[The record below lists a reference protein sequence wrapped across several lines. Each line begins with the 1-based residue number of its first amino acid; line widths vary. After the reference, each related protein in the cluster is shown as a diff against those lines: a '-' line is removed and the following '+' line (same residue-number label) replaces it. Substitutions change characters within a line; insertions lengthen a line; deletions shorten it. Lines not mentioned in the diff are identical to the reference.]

1 MNRPTMNNGA
11 IIKLFNN
18 SGGQRFYVR
27 GGQRHSRNASFQLQ
41 THENVFLPDFEKKFT
56 YKNSDKMR

>member
-18 SGGQRFYVR
+18 SGGQRLYVS

-41 THENVFLPDFEKKFT
+41 THENVMSSFLTLKRSLRTKILT
-56 YKNSDKMR
+56 R